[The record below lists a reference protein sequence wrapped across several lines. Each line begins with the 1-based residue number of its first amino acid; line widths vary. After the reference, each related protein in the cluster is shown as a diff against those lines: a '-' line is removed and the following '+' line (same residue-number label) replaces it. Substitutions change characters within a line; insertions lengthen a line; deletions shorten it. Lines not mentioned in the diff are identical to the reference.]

1 MIPPAMPGAGADE
14 GVAALLAGLPS
25 RIGQVI
31 RPWAAGSP
39 DAPALVEAGRAVSY
53 RELAELVLAARGRL
67 VDAGVRPGDRV
78 LLVAENGAAPV
89 VFLLALSE
97 LDAWAVLANARL
109 SEPEV
114 AAIRADSGARL
125 VVLPLAGSAVAAAHA
140 RTLGAAAEPFAGLG
154 DIALTAADDAAAPEP
169 VLADG
174 AAQVAAMIYTSG
186 TTGKPKG
193 VMLTHRNL
201 LYIARASAMIRHIG
215 PGDRFAGLMPFTHV
229 TGLSVVLLGTL
240 MHGAALHPM
249 ARFNPAALLAALR
262 GEGISLLLG
271 VPAMYALLLDFAAQR
286 GLARLEAPRLRLIG
300 ACGAPLDPALKER
313 AEAFFGMP
321 LHNGYGVTESAPT
334 IAQTRAEAPRADVG
348 LGPLV
353 PGVQARILGPDGR
366 EVAPGEAGTLHVRSP
381 GVMKGYYR
389 AAEATAAVLDAG
401 GWLDT
406 GDLARF
412 AEGSLFLVG
421 RARELI
427 LRFGFN
433 VYPPEVEA
441 ALASHPAVQQAAVIG
456 RRGAGEEEILAF
468 VIPTPG
474 MQPSVEELARHAAE
488 RLAPYKRPTRILLVD
503 ALPASGTGKIL
514 KHQLAPLAARL
525 LGDG

>member
-1 MIPPAMPGAGADE
+1 MAGAGADSE
-14 GVAALLAGLPS
+14 AAALLAGLPS
-25 RIGQVI
+25 RISQTI

-39 DAPALVEAGRAVSY
+39 HAPALVEAGRTISY
-53 RELAELVLAARGRL
+53 RELADLVLLARARL
-67 VDAGVRPGDRV
+67 VRAGVRPGDRV
-78 LLVAENGAAPV
+78 LLVAENGAALV
-89 VFLLALSE
+89 VLLLALSE

-125 VVLPLAGSAVAAAHA
+125 VVLPLGGSAVAQSHA
-140 RTLGAAAEPFAGLG
+140 RRLGAAAEPFAGLG
-154 DIALTAADDAAAPEP
+154 DIGFTAADDATAPEP

-174 AAQVAAMIYTSG
+174 AAQVAALIYTSG

-201 LYIARASAMIRHIG
+201 LYLARASAMLRHVG
-215 PGDRFAGLMPFTHV
+215 PGDRFVGLMPFTHV

-240 MHGAALHPM
+240 MHGAALHPVG
-249 ARFNPAALLAALR
+249 RFNPATLLAALR
-262 GEGISLLLG
+262 EEGVSLLLG

-286 GLARLEAPRLRLIG
+286 RLGRIEAPRLRLIG

-313 AEAFFGMP
+313 TEAFFGMP
-321 LHNGYGVTESAPT
+321 LHNGYGVTETSPT
-334 IAQTRAEAPRADVG
+334 IAQTRPEAPRADVG
-348 LGPLV
+348 LGPLM

-366 EVAPGEAGTLHVRSP
+366 EVAPGEVGTLHVRGP

-389 AAEATAAVLDAG
+389 APEATSAVLDAE
-401 GWLDT
+401 GWLGT

-412 AEGSLFLVG
+412 ADGSLFVVG

-427 LRFGFN
+427 VRFGFN

-441 ALASHPAVQQAAVIG
+441 VLASHPAVQQVAVIG
-456 RRGAGEEEILAF
+456 RRGTAEEEILAF
-468 VIPTPG
+468 VIPSRG
-474 MQPSVEELARHAAE
+474 SELSVEELARHAAE

-503 ALPASGTGKIL
+503 TLPASGTGKIL
-514 KHQLAPLAARL
+514 KHQLVPLAARL
-525 LGDG
+525 LGCG